1 MHSKILWKCLE
12 GNSKYKFFKIYSS
25 NVYMG
30 NPIESTDNISEWISN
45 FAKEFS
51 GEMLIFKS
59 QF

>member
-1 MHSKILWKCLE
+1 MH
-12 GNSKYKFFKIYSS
+12 SS